1 MFDQVDDAVRALVP
15 AELGSLRTQA
25 RRWGIKAWF
34 DLEGCPR
41 IHYEAQVINAKHV
54 ADAEVLAIEV
64 GFHAEH
70 PKHGDNE
77 TALAPIRAAETQW
90 RAGLGSAAVLG
101 PFLGRDGWL
110 RLSETWPDPDLRDP
124 EICFEIADRLA
135 TYLTTLEPLR
145 NKATATEARAKSDG

>member
-1 MFDQVDDAVRALVP
+1 MFDQVDDAVRAMVA

-34 DLEGCPR
+34 DLAGCPR
-41 IHYEAQVINAKHV
+41 VHYEAQVINAKHV

-70 PKHGDNE
+70 PKPADNE
-77 TALAPIRAAETQW
+77 TALAPIQAAEAQW
-90 RAGLGSAAVLG
+90 RAELGPAAILG

-110 RLSETWPDPDLRDP
+110 RLSETWPDPDLGDVELP
-124 EICFEIADRLA
+124 FAIAARL
-135 TYLTTLEPLR
+135 TDYLTALEPLR
-145 NKATATEARAKSDG
+145 RAR